1 MVVVFK
7 NEALREIYEH
17 GEETGKPR
25 YGKEIV
31 RAFIRKID
39 MLASVEN
46 SVVLAKFQSLHLE
59 ALTREKKYKGKH
71 SIRVNDKYRIILKI
85 VKQKNGWEIIEV
97 SEIHDLTDYH

>member
-17 GEETGKPR
+17 GQEIGKPR
-25 YGKEIV
+25 YGREIV
-31 RAFIRKID
+31 KAFVRKID

-46 SVVLAKFQSLHLE
+46 SVALAKFKSLHLE
-59 ALTREKKYKGKH
+59 ALAKEEKYKGMH

-85 VKQKNGWEIIEV
+85 VNQKNGWEAIEI